1 MPISESTKIPSVMGM
16 RHKAAMGVTEQYD
29 CLVITVSEQ
38 KWQYYSFENGIMKT
52 NLNINTLKETV
63 FKIFPL
69 LNENV
74 K

>member
-1 MPISESTKIPSVMGM
+1 MGM

-38 KWQYYSFENGIMKT
+38 NGNISSFENGIMKT

-63 FKIFPL
+63 LKFSTLK
-69 LNENV
+69 
-74 K
+74 